1 MLPRELHVLW
11 DRGFA
16 SHPKQLLHHLG
27 WENWFGGV
35 FNTVLG
41 SQGWCFTIPLIQKNT
56 SSVHSVARR
65 KLGAEKN
72 NSIELISIWLD
83 VKL

>member
-1 MLPRELHVLW
+1 MLPWELHVLW

-27 WENWFGGV
+27 WENWFGGG

-41 SQGWCFTIPLIQKNT
+41 SQGQCFTIPLIQKTLPQCGQLHEGNWEL
-56 SSVHSVARR
+56 R
-65 KLGAEKN
+65 KTTAL
-72 NSIELISIWLD
+72 S
-83 VKL
+83 